1 MRKIFVIISLFIKT
15 KTKIKLGDIK
25 FVINRDTLERITDIK
40 MSDTKIWTD
49 EQLILREK
57 ILNGNYTDDGTITI
71 TKDNICVDGNHRLTS
86 MKEVMDQ
93 NTELNVYRLKYLKWG
108 SIYKAFKDHK
118 FKS

>member
-57 ILNGNYTDDGTITI
+57 ILNGNYADDGTITI
-71 TKDNICVDGNHRLTS
+71 TKDNIQYIKHLKTINLNHE
-86 MKEVMDQ
+86 KIIN
-93 NTELNVYRLKYLKWG
+93 NTYVNITTN
-108 SIYKAFKDHK
+108 IY
-118 FKS
+118 STIV